1 MGMER
6 RLEAQLAGPFIL
18 GVHRMG
24 ILPSPDLSAQTA
36 PQSY

>member
-6 RLEAQLAGPFIL
+6 RLQAQLVGAYIL

-24 ILPSPDLSAQTA
+24 ILPFSSVSAQTA